1 LTCKVA
7 AEFKS
12 GQEARIMKR
21 IRLML
26 LLPLAVTSRQSQAAP
41 ELIPLYPEAVMKA
54 FLDKITPFP
63 KDERGGPQAN

>member
-1 LTCKVA
+1 
-7 AEFKS
+7 
-12 GQEARIMKR
+12 
-21 IRLML
+21 ML